1 MDRILDRLVEGQSLG
16 KRYNQRA
23 IYARTREFYIDWMGN
38 LCGELQHHQE
48 TFHHSVSTYDAY
60 LQMTNIRQHILGIPH
75 FRGKSENQIMT
86 LIAATCIFISAK
98 YHEMTYP
105 GIQQLLEY
113 IGVPFTYE
121 QFVA

>member
-1 MDRILDRLVEGQSLG
+1 M
-16 KRYNQRA
+16 
-23 IYARTREFYIDWMGN
+23 
-38 LCGELQHHQE
+38 
-48 TFHHSVSTYDAY
+48 STYDAY
-60 LQMTNIRQHILGIPH
+60 LQMANFEEH
-75 FRGKSENQIMT
+75 FRSISHFQGKRDKEVMT

-113 IGVPFTYE
+113 INVPFTYD

>member
-1 MDRILDRLVEGQSLG
+1 
-16 KRYNQRA
+16 
-23 IYARTREFYIDWMGN
+23 
-38 LCGELQHHQE
+38 
-48 TFHHSVSTYDAY
+48 
-60 LQMTNIRQHILGIPH
+60 
-75 FRGKSENQIMT
+75 MT

-113 IGVPFTYE
+113 IAVPFNYD